1 MFAPEMISISANW
14 RLVPSFSDVT
24 RPRTVNVDWAVV
36 VVTEVVATVVVAT
49 EVVVVELDGPV
60 DVSLV
65 HAAAATAR
73 TNITLAMVLR
83 IRPFVALA
91 LSPGIIPPPATGS

>member
-1 MFAPEMISISANW
+1 MISISANW
-14 RLVPSFSDVT
+14 AADPSFSDVI
-24 RPRTVNVDWAVV
+24 RPRTVKNAGAVV
-36 VVTEVVATVVVAT
+36 VVTVVVATVVVAT

-65 HAAAATAR
+65 HAAADTAS

-83 IRPFVALA
+83 ISPFDAGALGT
-91 LSPGIIPPPATGS
+91 GIIPPPTAGS